1 MDKEVRTLVARL
13 LANQHL
19 PRQDKLVKK
28 ALTDEAF
35 RQDLDRRLHSCGLKF
50 LDNPYAAN
58 VTLVLERDLEQPVL
72 GEQEEWLSNTM
83 NIDRGAI
90 ALLMVLWALI
100 ILPKRQRQIE
110 RKELGDVEGQTE
122 MFADAKPLETGRSV
136 SAPVSRNALISDF
149 GDKLGKATKIK
160 MNLGTLAR
168 LGFIIQRQEEIYEGP
183 LLDLVLDYNQLA
195 GRILDGALSDL
206 LGSRLSEVIAAKAAR
221 AAAEELEEEEPYDV

>member
-1 MDKEVRTLVARL
+1 MEKAVRELVAKL
-13 LANQHL
+13 ITQQHL

-28 ALTDEAF
+28 ALTDETF
-35 RQDLDRRLHSCGLKF
+35 RQELDSRLHACGLRF
-50 LDNPYAAN
+50 LDNPYAGH
-58 VTLVLERDLEQPVL
+58 VTLVLERDMEQPVL
-72 GEQEEWLSNTM
+72 GDQETWLSNTM
-83 NIDRGAI
+83 NLDRGAI

-110 RKELGDVEGQTE
+110 RKELGEAQEQAE
-122 MFADAKPLETGRSV
+122 MFADEKPLETGRTV
-136 SAPVSRNALISDF
+136 SAPISKGALISDF

-195 GRILDGALSDL
+195 GRILDGALHDL
-206 LGSRLSEVIAAKAAR
+206 LGRHLADVIPSAGSG
-221 AAAEELEEEEPYDV
+221 EEITGMEEPADV